1 MPFADPTAHAIA
13 RPVPTGVASDDGR
26 YAFVQG
32 ASGIDAVDVATGA
45 TAWSTPA
52 ASLPVIALP
61 GAVIA
66 LRAQVGGDRWWT
78 GRAELVA
85 IDRAA
90 PHAVRTGD
98 GFELPERDGELAAVW
113 CQAGV
118 LHARWSAVAP
128 ARGIAPNH
136 GPVEGELRVDLERGT
151 AVVEPDAPSPVPSAI
166 AGAVHGLTTWYRGP
180 WRTLDGWSAVVLT
193 SGAGGLV
200 ATLRHWTDAG
210 EEHSAPIAAGELLT
224 GASPLAADARDLILR
239 VCDRA
244 TPARCAIRIHAA
256 DTGALVAELPD
267 PAPPEA
273 RLDPPMARVD
283 RTLLA
288 TRNAGGLREL
298 VAMNLDTST
307 AVWRRAL
314 PAPVS
319 SKRPRAPA
327 GRHGD

>member
-26 YAFVQG
+26 QLYLRG
-32 ASGIDAVDVATGA
+32 AAGIDAVDVATGA
-45 TAWSTPA
+45 TAWSTSA

-85 IDRAA
+85 IDLAA
-90 PHAVRTGD
+90 PHAVRTGG
-98 GFELPERDGELAAVW
+98 GFELPERHGELAAVW
-113 CQAGV
+113 CEARV
-118 LHARWSAVAP
+118 LHARWVAVAA
-128 ARGIAPNH
+128 ARGIAPSP

-151 AVVEPDAPSPVPSAI
+151 SAVEPDAPSPVPPAI
-166 AGAVHGLTTWYRGP
+166 TAALHSLTTWYRGP
-180 WRTLDGWSAVVLT
+180 WRTLDGWSAVVT
-193 SGAGGLV
+193 TTGDDGLV
-200 ATLRHWTDAG
+200 ATLKHWTDAG
-210 EEHSAPIAAGELLT
+210 GERSAAIVSGALLL
-224 GASPLAADARDLILR
+224 GASPLAADARDLIVR
-239 VCDRA
+239 VCDGA

-273 RLDPPMARVD
+273 RLEPPMARVD

-288 TRNAGGLREL
+288 TRDAGGVREL
-298 VAMNLDTST
+298 VAMNLDAST
-307 AVWRRAL
+307 VAWRRAI
-314 PAPVS
+314 PAPAS
-319 SKRPRAPA
+319 AQRRPAPA
-327 GRHGD
+327 GRHGG